1 MNVAD
6 CARMSTVF
14 LDDGDAAHTARR
26 CALPDCRDAF
36 CRPVSLGNR
45 VVAGAL
51 CLDGRG
57 VEFFE
62 ECGVDVFVHGENV
75 AESGGLSIEKSN
87 YSLYGS
93 QYSAGMFKP

>member
-1 MNVAD
+1 MRVKVAICFICERLTD

-14 LDDGDAAHTARR
+14 LYDRDAAHTARC

-36 CRPVSLGNR
+36 RRPVSLGNR

-51 CLDGRG
+51 RLDGRG

-62 ECGVDVFVHGENV
+62 EFEEFGVDVFVHGVNV
-75 AESGGLSIEKSN
+75 AESGE
-87 YSLYGS
+87 
-93 QYSAGMFKP
+93 